1 MAIVAVAGGTGGVE
15 KTIVEDL
22 QHHGAH
28 KLFIL
33 GRKAPADSTPW
44 SPTFLVANYSNVEA
58 LTTLL
63 DDHKIDTVVSALNL
77 ETEAGGQSQLNLI
90 AAADK
95 SRTTRRFIPSEF
107 VTPIDEDD
115 PNSGP
120 GMGGWIPNARALK
133 KTSLEYIRI
142 SIGFFSD
149 YWGMPHIK
157 SNLKDFRWLLDIEK
171 GIAVIPGS
179 GNDKF
184 TVTYSEDLARFI
196 ARLIDTDEKWP
207 QHGFLSG
214 SDISVNELI
223 AIAERIRGSKMDII
237 YDPIDKLERGDATIL
252 WHPEDVTEEEFKPL
266 LAGLC
271 RMIVAGACIL
281 PDDDRRLDKR
291 FPDVPL
297 TSVEEIIV
305 KAWAG
310 KSFSA

>member
-1 MAIVAVAGGTGGVE
+1 MAIVAIAGGTGGVG
-15 KTIVEDL
+15 KTIVEHL
-22 QHHGAH
+22 KHHGAH

-33 GRKAPADSTPW
+33 GRKAPADSTPE
-44 SPTFLVANYSNVEA
+44 SPTFLVVDYINVKA
-58 LTTLL
+58 LTILL
-63 DDHKIDTVVSALNL
+63 EDHKIDTVVSAINL
-77 ETEAGGQSQLNLI
+77 ETEAGGQSQLSLI

-95 SRTTRRFIPSEF
+95 SP
-107 VTPIDEDD
+107 
-115 PNSGP
+115 
-120 GMGGWIPNARALK
+120 
-133 KTSLEYIRI
+133 
-142 SIGFFSD
+142 
-149 YWGMPHIK
+149 
-157 SNLKDFRWLLDIEK
+157 SNLKTFRWLLDMEK

-196 ARLIDTDEKWP
+196 VRLIDTDEKWP
-207 QHGFLSG
+207 QRGFLSG

-281 PDDDRRLDKR
+281 PDDDRRLDRR
-291 FPDVPL
+291 FPEVPL
-297 TSVEEIIV
+297 TSVEEIMA
-305 KAWAG
+305 KAWSG
-310 KSFSA
+310 KPFSN